1 MISECAVVRLHLFF
15 TKKDILVIF
24 SIGLQKMS
32 VFKKFSTKVQ
42 DKFNEIIEKPLL
54 TATFVLMLIVIIVLS
69 LSLKY
74 YINEFDSFWPQI
86 LAEAHGMIFD
96 IAIIGI
102 LLLWLNQNGEVRQ
115 RIRTY
120 KDEID
125 DFRLWESEEAAFR
138 TVGNLKRLNRHRI
151 HEINLVNCYLAR
163 TNLNYVN
170 LKGSNLNS
178 ANISNSSLIE
188 TNLENTRLN
197 QTNLENSNLNQ
208 ADLKGAYA
216 SGANFKDA
224 FLIKSQFE
232 GAFLIK
238 SNFKNAFLMEANLQN
253 SYLMGA
259 DFENASLYKADLR
272 GAKGLSIEQLGKAKT
287 LYLAKFDDEI
297 LDQIKTSIPE
307 LVGS

>member
-1 MISECAVVRLHLFF
+1 MAFLKNRL
-15 TKKDILVIF
+15 
-24 SIGLQKMS
+24 
-32 VFKKFSTKVQ
+32 TKVK
-42 DKFNEIIEKPLL
+42 DTFNDVIEKPLL
-54 TATFVLMLIVIIVLS
+54 TSTLVLVIVTVVVLGLS
-69 LSLKY
+69 LQY
-74 YINEFDSFWPQI
+74 Y
-86 LAEAHGMIFD
+86 
-96 IAIIGI
+96 IIGI
-102 LLLWLNQNGEVRQ
+102 LIFWLNQNGEVRQ

-138 TVGNLKRLNRHRI
+138 TVGNIKRLNRHKI
-151 HEINLVNCYLAR
+151 YELNLVNSFLAR

-178 ANISNSSLIE
+178 ANISQSTLIE
-188 TNLENTRLN
+188 ANLENTRLN

-208 ADLKGAYA
+208 VNLKGAYA

-224 FLIKSQFE
+224 YMIKAQFE

-238 SNFKNAFLMEANLQN
+238 ANFSNAYLMEASLCNC
-253 SYLMGA
+253 YLMGA

-272 GAKGLSIEQLGKAKT
+272 GAKGLTIEQLSKAKT

-297 LDQIKTSIPE
+297 LEQIKTSIPE
-307 LVGS
+307 LVGA

>member
-1 MISECAVVRLHLFF
+1 MAFF
-15 TKKDILVIF
+15 TNRLAKLKDRLN
-24 SIGLQKMS
+24 S
-32 VFKKFSTKVQ
+32 
-42 DKFNEIIEKPLL
+42 IIEKPLL
-54 TATFVLMLIVIIVLS
+54 TTTLVLIVVTIIVLG

-74 YINEFDSFWPQI
+74 YIEDFDGFIPQI

-102 LLLWLNQNGEVRQ
+102 LIFWLNQNGEIRQ

-138 TVGNLKRLNRHRI
+138 TVGNIKRLNRHGI
-151 HEINLVNCYLAR
+151 NEVNLVNSFLAR

-170 LKGSNLNS
+170 LTGSNLNS
-178 ANISNSSLIE
+178 ANISQSSLIE
-188 TNLENTRLN
+188 ANLENTRLN
-197 QTNLENSNLNQ
+197 QTNMENSNLNQ
-208 ADLKGAYA
+208 VNLKSAYA
-216 SGANFKDA
+216 SGAIFKDA
-224 FLIKSQFE
+224 FLIKAQFD

-238 SNFKNAFLMEANLQN
+238 ANFSNSYLMEASLCNC
-253 SYLMGA
+253 YLMGA

-272 GAKGLSIEQLGKAKT
+272 GAKGLTVEQLGKAKT

-297 LDQIKTSIPE
+297 LEQIKTNIPD
-307 LVGS
+307 LVGA

>member
-1 MISECAVVRLHLFF
+1 MLSMKSRI
-15 TKKDILVIF
+15 
-24 SIGLQKMS
+24 
-32 VFKKFSTKVQ
+32 
-42 DKFNEIIEKPLL
+42 DKLRDQLNDIIEKPMLTSSLVLL
-54 TATFVLMLIVIIVLS
+54 FVTILVIS

-74 YINEFDSFWPQI
+74 YLDDFESFLPQI

-96 IAIIGI
+96 IAVIGI
-102 LLLWLNQNGEVRQ
+102 LLFWLNQNGEIRQ

-138 TVGNLKRLNRHRI
+138 TVGNLKRLNRHKI

-163 TNLNYVN
+163 ANLNYVN

-178 ANISNSSLIE
+178 ANIANSSLIE

-208 ADLKGAYA
+208 ANLKGSYA

-224 FLIKSQFE
+224 FLIKAQFE
-232 GAFLIK
+232 NAFLIK
-238 SNFKNAFLMEANLQN
+238 TNFRNAFLMEANLQN

-272 GAKGLSIEQLGKAKT
+272 GAKGLTIDQLAKAKT
-287 LYLAKFDDEI
+287 LYLAKFYDEI
-297 LDQIKTSIPE
+297 MEQVKMTIPE

>member
-1 MISECAVVRLHLFF
+1 M
-15 TKKDILVIF
+15 KKNLI
-24 SIGLQKMS
+24 K
-32 VFKKFSTKVQ
+32 FKLKVQ
-42 DKFNEIIEKPLL
+42 DKFNYVIEKPIL
-54 TATFVLMLIVIIVLS
+54 TSAIVLGVVTFLVTG
-69 LSLKY
+69 LSLKF
-74 YINEFDSFWPQI
+74 YINDFDSFWPQ
-86 LAEAHGMIFD
+86 LLVEAHGMIFD
-96 IAIIGI
+96 IAVIGI
-102 LLLWLNQNGEVRQ
+102 LLFWLNKNGETRQ
-115 RIRTY
+115 RIKTY

-138 TVGNLKRLNRHRI
+138 IVGNLKRLNRNQI
-151 HEINLVNCYLAR
+151 YEINLVNCYLIK

-208 ADLKGAYA
+208 ANLNSAYA

-224 FLIKSQFE
+224 FLIKTQLE

-238 SNFKNAFLMEANLQN
+238 TNFRNAFLMEANLKN
-253 SYLMGA
+253 SYLVGA

-272 GAKGLSIEQLGKAKT
+272 GAKGLTIDQLAKAKT

-297 LDQIKTSIPE
+297 FDQIKITIPE
-307 LVGS
+307 LIGS

>member
-1 MISECAVVRLHLFF
+1 MGFLKNRIN
-15 TKKDILVIF
+15 KIKD
-24 SIGLQKMS
+24 
-32 VFKKFSTKVQ
+32 T
-42 DKFNEIIEKPLL
+42 FNNVIEKPLL
-54 TATFVLMLIVIIVLS
+54 TSTLVLVLVTILVLALS
-69 LSLKY
+69 LRY
-74 YINEFDSFWPQI
+74 YINDFDGFIPQI

-96 IAIIGI
+96 IAVIGI
-102 LLLWLNQNGEVRQ
+102 LIFWLNQNGEMRQ

-120 KDEID
+120 RDEID

-138 TVGNLKRLNRHRI
+138 TVGNIKRLNRHKI
-151 HEINLVNCYLAR
+151 YEINLVNCFLSR

-178 ANISNSSLIE
+178 ANISQSSLIE
-188 TNLENTRLN
+188 ANLENTRLN

-208 ADLKGAYA
+208 VDLKGAYA

-224 FLIKSQFE
+224 FLIKAQFE

-238 SNFKNAFLMEANLQN
+238 ANFNNAYLMEANLCN
-253 SYLMGA
+253 CYLMGA

-272 GAKGLSIEQLGKAKT
+272 GAKGITVEQLAKAKT

-297 LDQIKTSIPE
+297 LEQVQTTIPE